1 MDEFT
6 AANIGMEEDKRA
18 AEKSTVD
25 MEKMRKDIGEQIA
38 LANQGKLHEA
48 LQGLLNL
55 EKVGRL
61 AEDVTATK
69 AACAAILDAC
79 HQAKEW
85 KLMEEQIMVLAK
97 RRSQLKQAVQAV
109 VRQAMSYL
117 DQIEDKDTMVSL
129 AKTLQAVT
137 EGKIFVE
144 IERARLTQRLANIKE
159 AEGNVSEAAEILQE
173 VAVETFGAMSKQEKI
188 AFILEQVRLCLDKQD
203 YVRAHILSKKIAP
216 KAFVERKG
224 EVKGEIGIEGTAIE
238 APPEG
243 LPPLSELKLKYYHL
257 MIRYYSYYNNYLEMT
272 RCYKAVYEVPEVQA
286 DPSRWTPVLK
296 KICWFI
302 VLSPPYSTE
311 QGSSSDRLT
320 LLLGTLQD
328 KKLGELP
335 AYKALLST
343 FNSSEIIRWLVFQSQ
358 YKDEFAAE
366 TEVFSDSRR
375 SEALKL
381 RVIEH
386 NVMVAARYYSEITT
400 QRLSQLLDLS
410 LDDTEKHLSDLV
422 VCKAVAAKVDRP
434 SGLVRFGKRQ
444 EPEDL
449 LNNWSGNISRLLDLV
464 EKSCQQIS
472 KECMIHKVQ
481 LKTVQ

>member
-1 MDEFT
+1 MHSQ
-6 AANIGMEEDKRA
+6 AHALNVR
-18 AEKSTVD
+18 
-25 MEKMRKDIGEQIA
+25 A
-38 LANQGKLHEA
+38 LACAQGKLHEA

-69 AACAAILDAC
+69 AACAAVLDAC

-137 EGKIFVE
+137 EGKVGLQ
-144 IERARLTQRLANIKE
+144 IEDKDTMVSLAKMLHASACSRFRDSEGALLERLLSPGSPMLA
-159 AEGNVSEAAEILQE
+159 LQ
-173 VAVETFGAMSKQEKI
+173 ETFGAMSKQEKI

-320 LLLGTLQD
+320 LLISTLQD

-335 AYKALLST
+335 AYKALLTT
-343 FNSSEIIRWLVFQSQ
+343 FNSSEIIRWLLFQTQ

-366 TEVFSDSRR
+366 NEGQAQCTQEPLESMSLSFPQRTHLLHPLILQCHNYSWPADLVGLTLSFSTDCW
-375 SEALKL
+375 
-381 RVIEH
+381 
-386 NVMVAARYYSEITT
+386 
-400 QRLSQLLDLS
+400 
-410 LDDTEKHLSDLV
+410 TEKHLSDLV

-449 LNNWSGNISRLLDLV
+449 LNGWSGNISRLLDLV